1 MRVADALLGVPRA
14 LGATCRP
21 FNRGLRL
28 DYFLASA
35 AMAPAGG
42 AGGSSDAGA
51 PASAA
56 PPRVHDAFICDGD
69 TKDASD
75 HAPVGVVLAL

>member
-1 MRVADALLGVPRA
+1 MRAAADACSSGA
-14 LGATCRP
+14 GATCRP

-35 AMAPAGG
+35 AMAPGGAGG
-42 AGGSSDAGA
+42 AGAGA
-51 PASAA
+51 SGDDATI
-56 PPRVHDAFICDGD
+56 PRVHDAFICDAD
-69 TKDASD
+69 TNGVSD